1 MIKKNVVLDIG
12 MYDENIKYA
21 QDYKLFIDLL
31 KKRYKIK
38 ILKNKLYVLN
48 MENNISSLKTEEQQS
63 FLRKFKKKNL
73 ENKHWFKKIDGPFG
87 GGNEFL
93 KILLIILKIVDIL

>member
-1 MIKKNVVLDIG
+1 MIKNVVLDIG

-38 ILKNKLYVLN
+38 ILKTSY
-48 MENNISSLKTEEQQS
+48 M
-63 FLRKFKKKNL
+63 F
-73 ENKHWFKKIDGPFG
+73 
-87 GGNEFL
+87 
-93 KILLIILKIVDIL
+93 

>member
-31 KKRYKIK
+31 KKDIK
-38 ILKNKLYVLN
+38 
-48 MENNISSLKTEEQQS
+48 
-63 FLRKFKKKNL
+63 
-73 ENKHWFKKIDGPFG
+73 
-87 GGNEFL
+87 
-93 KILLIILKIVDIL
+93 